1 MKKTQRGST
10 LVEVL
15 VAMTVFL
22 IICGAIFT
30 SVLGI
35 ANVVTKQDEAL
46 RISYLF
52 ADIEYFYKNDESDD
66 KSLWRNNYCAYLDT
80 PLIDNSYIM
89 LDADMKPAENGEYKL
104 AFDGTTVT
112 VSKGEQTIG
121 KRVLGGQNNG

>member
-52 ADIEYFYKNDESDD
+52 ADIEFFYENDKDNWLENYSD
-66 KSLWRNNYCAYLDT
+66 YLGIDT
-80 PLIDNSYIM
+80 PLTDNSYIM
-89 LDADMKPAENGEYKL
+89 LDADMKPSPNGEYKL

-112 VSKGEQTIG
+112 VSKGDVLIG
-121 KRVLGGQNNG
+121 RRVLGGQNDG